1 MRARRVQRG
10 VGVLR
15 GEKLSL
21 SFTALSV
28 NSLSQYSETQVPA
41 AVLAALVTL
50 ELFAVRL
57 LT

>member
-50 ELFAVRL
+50 ELFAVR
-57 LT
+57 